1 MIAAGFVWL
10 TPWPALKLEAPHRD
24 LQIFLLAGQSNMAGR
39 GVIEAQDRVP
49 VPGVFSLNREMK
61 WVPAVDPLHFEN
73 PKIDGV
79 GLGRSFARVLLY
91 EHPSYEI
98 GLIPAAVGAT
108 NLDQWK
114 RGGALYA
121 DAVRRTWE
129 ALKSGT
135 LRGILWH
142 QGEGDALTAKD
153 ASSYIERWSAF
164 IRDLRADL
172 GAPELPV
179 VVGEL
184 CESLYHRPGGRSR
197 FARVVNEQLAL
208 LPFNVA
214 HCAFVSSAGLRDKGD
229 SVHFDSPSQRELG
242 RRYAY
247 AFLAL
252 DPTWAPVH

>member
-121 DAVRRTWE
+121 DAVRRTRE